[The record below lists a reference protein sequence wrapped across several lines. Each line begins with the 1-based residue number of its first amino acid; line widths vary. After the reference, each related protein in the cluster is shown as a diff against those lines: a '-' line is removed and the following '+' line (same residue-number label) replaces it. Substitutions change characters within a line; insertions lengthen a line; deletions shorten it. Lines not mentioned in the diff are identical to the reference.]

1 MYILKSN
8 FLPPIN
14 KGLSIYFEITY
25 VSFPNGAK
33 KKMKNKLNCVLNNL
47 KVIKSNFTTNARPFI
62 FWPFLDL
69 RYFVD

>member
-33 KKMKNKLNCVLNNL
+33 KKIEKQIKLC
-47 KVIKSNFTTNARPFI
+47 FE
-62 FWPFLDL
+62 
-69 RYFVD
+69 